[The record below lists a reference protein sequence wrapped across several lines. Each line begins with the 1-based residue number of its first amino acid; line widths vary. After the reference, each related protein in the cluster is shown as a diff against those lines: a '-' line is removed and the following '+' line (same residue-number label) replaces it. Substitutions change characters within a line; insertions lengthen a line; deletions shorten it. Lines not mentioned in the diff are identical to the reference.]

1 MRVACVLITHLRAKA
16 EMRRQG
22 EERGERSEKRENT
35 LDCSPSESLGSDSGS
50 EEPSAALASARLMR
64 SQEPSERACAGGEE
78 APAEEPAAQP
88 FADARQMRSQKASTL
103 IVERGGDGGGAP
115 VVVDYFPGAT
125 GVKVGMTLEQAVSY
139 LEETVVLNADE
150 LYYQQV
156 FGAVIRALQGVSD
169 RVEGAELGTAYV
181 RLDGL
186 EGLYGGEEQA
196 VQALLE
202 AAPADLTP
210 RIGVADAKFPAFVAA
225 RMREPGVSHAPEDVR
240 GFLAPYSVDLL
251 PVDADV
257 KSKLHRFGLYRMAD
271 VAAME
276 EHLLAAQFGREGSR
290 LWALCNGIDDSPVVP
305 TAFEESI
312 VEEIALPFNSTSIE
326 LLLVAVDTLLRR
338 GYARP
343 ELRGRVVG
351 AAALQGRAR
360 GWPPWTL
367 SVAFKEPVGR
377 WENAAALIRNRMEL
391 EPPEIPVEDVTLTLS
406 DFRGGTGMQMG
417 LFEDVKE
424 TAGRR
429 LMEMEKRLQVR
440 MNGNHVLHRI
450 AEVAPWHPAPE
461 MRALQIPIDPA
472 KRDDMRPLHAPARV
486 AVREGAGGEPAE
498 VQLGKRWRRVARVA
512 DRWTFDLWWLAQ
524 PITRAYFR
532 VGLAGNG
539 QAGGNGDGQVTLFRD
554 ARDGVWYRQKSSG

>member
-50 EEPSAALASARLMR
+50 EEPSAALAN
-64 SQEPSERACAGGEE
+64 
-78 APAEEPAAQP
+78 
-88 FADARQMRSQKASTL
+88 ARQMRSQKASTL
-103 IVERGGDGGGAP
+103 IVERGGDGGGGP
-115 VVVDYFPGAT
+115 VVVDYFPGAA

-139 LEETVVLNADE
+139 LGETVVLNADE
-150 LYYQQV
+150 LYYRQV
-156 FGAVIRALQGVSD
+156 FGKVIRALQGVSD

-186 EGLYGGEEQA
+186 EGLYGGEAQA

-240 GFLAPYSVDLL
+240 GFLAPYSVELL

-305 TAFEESI
+305 TPFEESI

-338 GYARP
+338 GYARR
-343 ELRGRVVG
+343 ELGGRVAG

-377 WENAAALIRNRMEL
+377 WENAAALIRNRIEL

-424 TAGRR
+424 TAGRQ
-429 LMEMEKRLQVR
+429 LMEMEKRLQAR

-486 AVREGAGGEPAE
+486 TVREGSGGEPAE

-512 DRWTFDLWWLAQ
+512 DQWTFDLWWLAQ

-532 VGLAGNG
+532 VGLAENG

-554 ARDGVWYRQKSSG
+554 ERDGVWYRQKSSG

>member
-22 EERGERSEKRENT
+22 EERGERSEERGNT
-35 LDCSPSESLGSDSGS
+35 LDCSPSESPGSDSGS
-50 EEPSAALASARLMR
+50 EEPAA
-64 SQEPSERACAGGEE
+64 QACAGGEE
-78 APAEEPAAQP
+78 APAEEPAAQACADAQGIQPQKASAQP
-88 FADARQMRSQKASTL
+88 FASARQMRSQEPSTL
-103 IVERGGDGGGAP
+103 IVERGGDGGGTP
-115 VVVDYFPGAT
+115 VVVDYFPGAV

-139 LEETVVLNADE
+139 LGETVVLNADE

-156 FGAVIRALQGVSD
+156 FGEVIRALQGVSD

-186 EGLYGGEEQA
+186 ERLYGGEAQA

-240 GFLAPYSVDLL
+240 GFLAPYSVELL

-338 GYARP
+338 GYARR
-343 ELRGRVVG
+343 ELGGRVVG

-377 WENAAALIRNRMEL
+377 WENATGLIRNRMEL
-391 EPPEIPVEDVTLTLS
+391 EPPEIPIEDVTLTLS

-472 KRDDMRPLHAPARV
+472 KRDDMRPLHAPAAV
-486 AVREGAGGEPAE
+486 AVREGSGGEPAE

-539 QAGGNGDGQVTLFRD
+539 SDDGQVTLFRD
-554 ARDGVWYRQKSSG
+554 ERDGVWYRQKSSG

>member
-16 EMRRQG
+16 EMRREG
-22 EERGERSEKRENT
+22 EERAERSEERENGKGEEREERREERENGVGA
-35 LDCSPSESLGSDSGS
+35 SHS
-50 EEPSAALASARLMR
+50 EEFRSDARV
-64 SQEPSERACAGGEE
+64 EG
-78 APAEEPAAQP
+78 PAAQAVAGAEEVRAEGP
-88 FADARQMRSQKASTL
+88 ATL
-103 IVERGGDGGGAP
+103 IVERGGVGGGAP
-115 VVVDYFPGAT
+115 VVVDYFPGAA

-139 LEETVVLNADE
+139 LAETVVLNADE
-150 LYYQQV
+150 LYYRQV
-156 FGAVIRALQGVSD
+156 FGEVIRALQGVSD
-169 RVEGAELGTAYV
+169 RVEWGELGTAYV
-181 RLDGL
+181 RIDGM
-186 EGLYGGEEQA
+186 EALYGGEEQV

-202 AAPADLTP
+202 AVPADLTA

-225 RMREPGVSHAPEDVR
+225 RMREPGVSRAPEDVR
-240 GFLAPYSVDLL
+240 GFLAPYSVELL
-251 PVDADV
+251 PVEADV
-257 KSKLHRFGLYRMAD
+257 KGKLQRFGLYRMGE

-276 EHLLAAQFGREGSR
+276 EHLMAAQFGKEGSR
-290 LWALCNGIDDSPVVP
+290 LWALCHGVDESPVVA

-312 VEEIALPFNSTSIE
+312 VEETSLPFNSTSIE

-343 ELRGRVVG
+343 ELGGRVVG

-360 GWPPWTL
+360 GWPSWEL
-367 SVAFKEPVGR
+367 GVAFKEPVGR
-377 WENAAALIRNRMEL
+377 WGDAAALIRNRMEL
-391 EPPEIPVEDVTLTLS
+391 EPPQIPVEDVTLTLS

-417 LFEDVKE
+417 LFEDVRE

-429 LMEMEKRLQVR
+429 VMEMEKRLQVR

-486 AVREGAGGEPAE
+486 AVREGSGGEPVE
-498 VQLGKRWRRVARVA
+498 VELGRRWRRVARVA

-524 PITRAYFR
+524 PITRAYYR
-532 VGLAGNG
+532 VGLVGNG
-539 QAGGNGDGQVTLFRD
+539 NGSGSDDGQVTLFRD
-554 ARDGVWYRQKSSG
+554 EREGSWYRQNCSF

>member
-22 EERGERSEKRENT
+22 EEREDI
-35 LDCSPSESLGSDSGS
+35 LDSSSSESLAAQSG
-50 EEPSAALASARLMR
+50 
-64 SQEPSERACAGGEE
+64 SQEPSDQACASAQEMR
-78 APAEEPAAQP
+78 PEEPPAQ
-88 FADARQMRSQKASTL
+88 ACANAQQMRSHKPSTL
-103 IVERGGDGGGAP
+103 IVERGGSVGGPP
-115 VVVDYFPGAT
+115 VVVDYFPGAA

-139 LEETVVLNADE
+139 VAEAVVLNADE
-150 LYYQQV
+150 LYYRQI
-156 FGAVIRALQGVSD
+156 FGEVIRSLQGISD
-169 RVEGAELGTAYV
+169 RVEGGELGTAYV
-181 RLDGL
+181 RIDGL
-186 EGLYGGEEQA
+186 EGMYGGEEG
-196 VQALLE
+196 VVRALLE
-202 AAPADLTP
+202 AVPADLTA

-240 GFLAPYSVDLL
+240 GFLAPYSIELL
-251 PVDADV
+251 PVGADV
-257 KSKLHRFGLYRMAD
+257 KSKLQRFGLYRMGE

-276 EHLLAAQFGREGSR
+276 EHLIAAQFGQEGSR
-290 LWALCNGIDDSPVVP
+290 LWALCNGVDDSPVVA

-312 VEEIALPFNSTSIE
+312 VEEISLPFNSTSIE

-343 ELRGRVVG
+343 ELGGRVVG

-360 GWPPWTL
+360 GWPPWAV

-377 WENAAALIRNRMEL
+377 WEGAAALVRNRLEL
-391 EPPEIPVEDVTLTLS
+391 EPPQIPVEDVTLTLS

-429 LMEMEKRLQVR
+429 LMEMERRLQVR
-440 MNGNHVLHRI
+440 MNGKHILHRI

-461 MRALQIPIDPA
+461 MRAMQIPIDPA
-472 KRDDMRPLHAPARV
+472 KREDIRPLHAPTPV
-486 AVREGAGGEPAE
+486 EVREGSGGEPVA
-498 VQLGKRWRRVARVA
+498 VQLARRWRGVARIA

-524 PITRAYFR
+524 PITRAYYR
-532 VGLAGNG
+532 IGLSENG

-554 ARDGVWYRQKSSG
+554 EREGVWYRQNG

>member
-16 EMRRQG
+16 EMRRNG
-22 EERGERSEKRENT
+22 EERGERSEEREGT
-35 LDCSPSESLGSDSGS
+35 LHSEDEECLNPYSGS
-50 EEPSAALASARLMR
+50 ERPAAQTVASAEEMR
-64 SQEPSERACAGGEE
+64 V
-78 APAEEPAAQP
+78 EEPAAQ
-88 FADARQMRSQKASTL
+88 AVASARQMRSQQPSTL
-103 IVERGGDGGGAP
+103 IVERGGVGGGAP
-115 VVVDYFPGAT
+115 VVVDYFPGAA

-139 LEETVVLNADE
+139 LAETVVLNADE
-150 LYYQQV
+150 LYYRQV
-156 FGAVIRALQGVSD
+156 FGEVIRALQGVSD
-169 RVEGAELGTAYV
+169 RVEWGELGTAYV
-181 RLDGL
+181 RIDGM
-186 EGLYGGEEQA
+186 EALYGGEAQV

-202 AAPADLTP
+202 AVPADLTA

-225 RMREPGVSHAPEDVR
+225 RMREPGVSRAPEDVR
-240 GFLAPYSVDLL
+240 GFLAPYSVELL
-251 PVDADV
+251 PVEADV
-257 KSKLHRFGLYRMAD
+257 KGKLQRFGLYRMGE

-276 EHLLAAQFGREGSR
+276 EHLIAAQFGKEGSR
-290 LWALCNGIDDSPVVP
+290 LWALCHGVDESPVVA
-305 TAFEESI
+305 TAFEESV
-312 VEEIALPFNSTSIE
+312 VEETALPFNSTSIE

-343 ELRGRVVG
+343 ELGGRVVG

-360 GWPPWTL
+360 GWPPWEL
-367 SVAFKEPVGR
+367 GVAFKEPVGR
-377 WENAAALIRNRMEL
+377 WEEAAALIRNRMEL
-391 EPPEIPVEDVTLTLS
+391 EPPQIPVEDVTLTLS

-417 LFEDVKE
+417 LFEDVRE

-429 LMEMEKRLQVR
+429 VMEMEKRLQVR

-486 AVREGAGGEPAE
+486 AVREGAGGEPVE
-498 VQLGKRWRRVARVA
+498 VELGRRWRRVARVA

-524 PITRAYFR
+524 PITRAYYR

-539 QAGGNGDGQVTLFRD
+539 SGSDDGQVTVFRD
-554 ARDGVWYRQKSSG
+554 EREGSWYRQNGSF

>member
-16 EMRRQG
+16 EMRRWG
-22 EERGERSEKRENT
+22 EERGMRSEERENSFHT
-35 LDCSPSESLGSDSGS
+35 SRSEDFRPDAQLQELSDRACADAEEMQS
-50 EEPSAALASARLMR
+50 EEP
-64 SQEPSERACAGGEE
+64 
-78 APAEEPAAQP
+78 
-88 FADARQMRSQKASTL
+88 STL
-103 IVERGGDGGGAP
+103 IVERGGSGSGTP
-115 VVVDYFPGAT
+115 VVVDYFPGAV

-139 LEETVVLNADE
+139 LAETVVLNADE
-150 LYYQQV
+150 LYYRQV
-156 FGAVIRALQGVSD
+156 FGEVIRALQGVSD

-181 RLDGL
+181 RIDGL
-186 EGLYGGEEQA
+186 EALYGGEEQ
-196 VQALLE
+196 VVRALLE
-202 AAPADLTP
+202 AVPADLTA

-240 GFLAPYSVDLL
+240 GFLARYSVELL
-251 PVDADV
+251 PVEADV
-257 KSKLHRFGLYRMAD
+257 KSKLHRFGLYRMGE

-276 EHLLAAQFGREGSR
+276 EHLIAAQFGQEGSR
-290 LWALCNGIDDSPVVP
+290 LWALCNGIDDSPVVA

-343 ELRGRVVG
+343 ELGGRVVG
-351 AAALQGRAR
+351 AATLQGRAR

-367 SVAFKEPVGR
+367 PVAFKEPVGR
-377 WENAAALIRNRMEL
+377 WEGAATLVRNRIEL
-391 EPPEIPVEDVTLTLS
+391 EPPQIPVEDVTLTLS

-461 MRALQIPIDPA
+461 MRALQIPIDPE
-472 KRDDMRPLHAPARV
+472 KREDIRPLHAPARV
-486 AVREGAGGEPAE
+486 EVREGAGGEPAE

-524 PITRAYFR
+524 PITRAYYR
-532 VGLAGNG
+532 VGLGENG
-539 QAGGNGDGQVTLFRD
+539 HAGGNGDGQVTLFRD
-554 ARDGVWYRQKSSG
+554 EREGGWYRQNG

>member
-22 EERGERSEKRENT
+22 EERGNT
-35 LDCSPSESLGSDSGS
+35 LDCSPSESPGSDSGS
-50 EEPSAALASARLMR
+50 EEPAVQGCAS
-64 SQEPSERACAGGEE
+64 GEE
-78 APAEEPAAQP
+78 ARAEEPAAQACADAQGIQPQKASAQP
-88 FADARQMRSQKASTL
+88 FASARQMRSQKASTL
-103 IVERGGDGGGAP
+103 IVERGGDGGGTP
-115 VVVDYFPGAT
+115 VVVDYFPGAV

-139 LEETVVLNADE
+139 LGETVVLNADE

-156 FGAVIRALQGVSD
+156 FGEVIRALQGVSD

-186 EGLYGGEEQA
+186 ERLYGGEAQA

-225 RMREPGVSHAPEDVR
+225 RMREPGVSHAPEDAR
-240 GFLAPYSVDLL
+240 GFLAPYSVELL

-305 TAFEESI
+305 TAFEESL

-338 GYARP
+338 GYARR
-343 ELRGRVVG
+343 ELGGRVVG

-532 VGLAGNG
+532 VGLTGNWFD
-539 QAGGNGDGQVTLFRD
+539 DGQVTLFRD
-554 ARDGVWYRQKSSG
+554 ERDGVWYRQKSSGQ

>member
-16 EMRRQG
+16 EMRRWG
-22 EERGERSEKRENT
+22 EERENSFHTSCSEDFRPDAQLQE
-35 LDCSPSESLGSDSGS
+35 LSDRACADAEEMQS
-50 EEPSAALASARLMR
+50 EEPTA
-64 SQEPSERACAGGEE
+64 QACAD
-78 APAEEPAAQP
+78 AEEMRAEDPAAQ
-88 FADARQMRSQKASTL
+88 ACASAQGMRSHKPSTL
-103 IVERGGDGGGAP
+103 IVERGGSGGGTP
-115 VVVDYFPGAT
+115 VVVDYFPGAV

-139 LEETVVLNADE
+139 LTETVVLNADE
-150 LYYQQV
+150 LYYRQV
-156 FGAVIRALQGVSD
+156 FGEVIRALQGVSD
-169 RVEGAELGTAYV
+169 RVEGGELGTAYV
-181 RLDGL
+181 RIDGL
-186 EGLYGGEEQA
+186 EGMYGGEEQ
-196 VQALLE
+196 VVRALLE
-202 AAPADLTP
+202 AVPADLTA

-240 GFLAPYSVDLL
+240 GFLARYSVELL
-251 PVDADV
+251 PVEADV
-257 KSKLHRFGLYRMAD
+257 KSKLHRFGLYRMGE

-276 EHLLAAQFGREGSR
+276 EHLIAAQFGREGSR
-290 LWALCNGIDDSPVVP
+290 LWALCNGIDDSPVVA

-343 ELRGRVVG
+343 ERGGRVVG
-351 AAALQGRAR
+351 AATLQGRAR

-367 SVAFKEPVGR
+367 PVAFKEPVGR
-377 WENAAALIRNRMEL
+377 WEGAAALVRNRIEL
-391 EPPEIPVEDVTLTLS
+391 EPPQIPVEDVTLTLS

-472 KRDDMRPLHAPARV
+472 KREDIRPLHAPARV
-486 AVREGAGGEPAE
+486 EVREGSGGEPAE

-524 PITRAYFR
+524 PITRAYYR
-532 VGLAGNG
+532 VGLAENG
-539 QAGGNGDGQVTLFRD
+539 HAGGNGDGQVTLFRD
-554 ARDGVWYRQKSSG
+554 EREGGWYRQNG

>member
-16 EMRRQG
+16 EMRREG
-22 EERGERSEKRENT
+22 EGESEERGERSEEGEDT
-35 LDCSPSESLGSDSGS
+35 FGCSSSASPGSDSGV
-50 EEPSAALASARLMR
+50 EEACE
-64 SQEPSERACAGGEE
+64 QDCAGGE
-78 APAEEPAAQP
+78 AVHL
-88 FADARQMRSQKASTL
+88 QKAEQKPSTL
-103 IVERGGDGGGAP
+103 IVARGGVGGGAP
-115 VVVDYFPGAT
+115 VVVDYFPGAA

-150 LYYQQV
+150 PYYRQV
-156 FGAVIRALQGVSD
+156 FGEVIRALQGVSD

-186 EGLYGGEEQA
+186 EALYGGEAQA
-196 VQALLE
+196 VQALL
-202 AAPADLTP
+202 AAVPADLTP

-225 RMREPGVSHAPEDVR
+225 RMRKPGVSQAPEDVR
-240 GFLAPYSVDLL
+240 GFLARYSVELL
-251 PVDADV
+251 PVEADV
-257 KSKLHRFGLYRMAD
+257 KSKLHRFGLYRMGE

-312 VEEIALPFNSTSIE
+312 VEEISLPFNSTSIE

-343 ELRGRVVG
+343 ERRGRVVG

-360 GWPPWTL
+360 GLPPWAL

-377 WENAAALIRNRMEL
+377 WENAAALVRNRLEL

-472 KRDDMRPLHAPARV
+472 KRDDIKPLHAPAEV
-486 AVREGAGGEPAE
+486 AVREGSGGEPAA

-532 VGLAGNG
+532 VGLAGKG
-539 QAGGNGDGQVTLFRD
+539 QADGNGDGQVTLFRD
-554 ARDGVWYRQKSSG
+554 ERDGLWYRQNGGF